1 MTARRVLARAA
12 ATSSRGRAGA
22 RDASGGGG
30 KQSRDR
36 GSVGDGDRPR
46 RPDPFQARAKGSREV
61 AAAVNPAQRTREE
74 RKKRDGMSH
83 FFIRQSRA
91 LLGAVKQTT
100 GIVGLEPIADG
111 RGALGAI
118 VARVLTEVKTQ
129 IPEEAGYRKVV
140 ESVYRHRQKIIEEV
154 EDPAQI
160 EARIGCGQIEE
171 LVAQAKDELRLIPKM
186 AETKPWEFDHAIKS
200 IAPQGKTLDE

>member
-1 MTARRVLARAA
+1 
-12 ATSSRGRAGA
+12 
-22 RDASGGGG
+22 
-30 KQSRDR
+30 
-36 GSVGDGDRPR
+36 
-46 RPDPFQARAKGSREV
+46 
-61 AAAVNPAQRTREE
+61 
-74 RKKRDGMSH
+74 MSY
-83 FFIRQSRA
+83 FIRQSRT

-111 RGALGAI
+111 RGVLGEL
-118 VARVLTEVKTQ
+118 VKRVLTEVKTK
-129 IPEEAGYRKVV
+129 IPEDAGYRKVV
-140 ESVYRHRQKIIEEV
+140 ESVYVNRQKIIDEV

-200 IAPQGKTLDE
+200 IAPQGKTDE